1 MDGEMRSRRAL
12 SLMCLFLT
20 VLQIST
26 PSSAQNTTLS
36 TASTTTKAPS
46 TGALKY
52 STQPSN
58 ISVGVGE
65 PAVFHCGVP
74 EAHPNLTFTL
84 YGSNHNYSLTCPGG
98 HVEDIP
104 QAVYGRCEM
113 KNGESLATWTLLGTA
128 LPHNGTRVVC
138 QQLSNPRAL
147 SAVLHVYDTGATNVL
162 LIGCILGGFFGVLLV
177 AALLYTFLVKSESFQ
192 ECFGGEETEDDM
204 TTIVSTEQKK
214 KSSQDVTD

>member
-26 PSSAQNTTLS
+26 PSSG
-36 TASTTTKAPS
+36 PS
-46 TGALKY
+46 TDALKY

-104 QAVYGRCEM
+104 QALYGSCEM
-113 KNGESLATWTLLGTA
+113 KNGESLAVWTLQGTA
-128 LPHNGTRVVC
+128 FPDNGTRVVC
-138 QQLSNPRAL
+138 QQLSNPKAL

-162 LIGCILGGFFGVLLV
+162 LIGCIIGGFFGVLLV

-192 ECFGGEETEDDM
+192 ECFGGGETEDDM
-204 TTIVSTEQKK
+204 TTIVSKE
-214 KSSQDVTD
+214 